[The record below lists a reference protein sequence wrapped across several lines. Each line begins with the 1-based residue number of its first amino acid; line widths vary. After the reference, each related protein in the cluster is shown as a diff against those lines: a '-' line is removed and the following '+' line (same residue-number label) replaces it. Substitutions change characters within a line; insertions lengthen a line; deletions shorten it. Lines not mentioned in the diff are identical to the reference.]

1 MPTQQ
6 TIAISFL
13 LLYGNRSVPNSLFQR
28 GLFGQSIALVLKP
41 CMQHAKTTN
50 TKTNH
55 LRETVT
61 RVCLTAFTT
70 QHKTVLIVFSLIFQT
85 VIEAHMMFTAIQ
97 LLLFIL
103 HFTVYT
109 LCSCRLG
116 FILQQFP
123 VKP

>member
-50 TKTNH
+50 TKINH
-55 LRETVT
+55 LREIVT
-61 RVCLTAFTT
+61 SVLYCIHNTAQNSSDNLLSYLSDSRRSSHDVYCDTT
-70 QHKTVLIVFSLIFQT
+70 
-85 VIEAHMMFTAIQ
+85 TAIHSS
-97 LLLFIL
+97 FHGL
-103 HFTVYT
+103 HSV
-109 LCSCRLG
+109 LM
-116 FILQQFP
+116 
-123 VKP
+123 